1 MGFFGNIFKAAVR
14 GSKNLL
20 KGAARGIKAAV
31 DKVTRGLKSGYQKVK
46 GFITG
51 KGKGKKPWTEGDAV
65 DLDAPSGNV
74 RIAQGTMKYNSG
86 RPVPK
91 TMRVKKTGD
100 DPFDYVK
107 HLQVEDYGL

>member
-1 MGFFGNIFKAAVR
+1 M
-14 GSKNLL
+14 
-20 KGAARGIKAAV
+20 
-31 DKVTRGLKSGYQKVK
+31 TRGLKSGYQKVK

-74 RIAQGTMKYNSG
+74 RIAQGTMKYKSG